1 MRTFHLWGNNGEP
14 NFISPES
21 VALYWILKDPK
32 YGITNENSI
41 TRDEIVFSNNT
52 DLSPDNHL
60 PLLIIT
66 NDEKEEPVKVSGF
79 DNIIRYYQRVES
91 TSVDPDNSNQLY
103 ENSLLEYVMNDM
115 NPLTMYQLYL
125 NSANYVGFT
134 RKQFSQ
140 LLYFPMWYNVP
151 INYRTNV
158 RKQCDTNLNLE
169 YSLIED
175 DPDFDTL
182 GKESDDDSTK
192 ATDLTQSKTF
202 KLKAKS
208 LLKNK
213 NELHEMKHNLQ
224 YLKKMTDV
232 IKQWFVVRFEIL
244 PQDQEISADILL
256 LANIYIQINLL
267 QGDKVLEALQ
277 KELGAEKMNA
287 ITKRIDELKG
297 KNTTIDK
304 RSPVFNEQGNVI
316 MSIYH
321 KGCSYI

>member
-32 YGITNENSI
+32 YGITNENST

-66 NDEKEEPVKVSGF
+66 NDEKGEPIKVSGF
-79 DNIIRYYQRVES
+79 DNIIRYYQRLQPTTVK
-91 TSVDPDNSNQLY
+91 DDQLY
-103 ENSLLEYVMNDM
+103 ENSLLEYVMQGM

-125 NSANYVGFT
+125 NSGNYVDFT
-134 RKQFSQ
+134 KKQFSK

-158 RKQCDTNLNLE
+158 RKQCDVNLNLE

-182 GKESDDDSTK
+182 EKDSEDNNNQ
-192 ATDLTQSKTF
+192 AADLAQSKTF
-202 KLKAKS
+202 KLKTKS

-224 YLKKMTDV
+224 YLNKMTAV
-232 IKQWFVVRFEIL
+232 VKEWFTVRYETL
-244 PQDQEISADILL
+244 PHDQEIAADILL
-256 LANIYIQINLL
+256 LANIYIQINLP
-267 QGDKVLEALQ
+267 QGNKVLETLQ
-277 KELGAEKMNA
+277 KELGDEKMKG
-287 ITKRIDELKG
+287 ITRRIYEIK
-297 KNTTIDK
+297 
-304 RSPVFNEQGNVI
+304 
-316 MSIYH
+316 
-321 KGCSYI
+321 C

>member
-1 MRTFHLWGNNGEP
+1 MRTFHLWGSNGEP

-32 YGITNENSI
+32 FGITYDGTLAS
-41 TRDEIVFSNNT
+41 DEIVFSNNT

-66 NDEKEEPVKVSGF
+66 NEDNEESIKVSGF
-79 DNIIRYYQRVES
+79 DNIIRYCQRLN
-91 TSVDPDNSNQLY
+91 TPTDNSNNNNQLY
-103 ENSLLEYVMNDM
+103 ENSLLEYVIQDL

-125 NSANYVGFT
+125 NSGNYVGFT

-182 GKESDDDSTK
+182 EKDSEDSGTQ

-224 YLKKMTDV
+224 YLNKMTDV
-232 IKQWFVVRFEIL
+232 IKEWFTVRYETL
-244 PQDQEISADILL
+244 PQDHEIAADILL
-256 LANIYIQINLL
+256 LANIYIQINLP
-267 QGDKVLEALQ
+267 QGNKVLETLQ
-277 KELGAEKMNA
+277 KELGDEKMNI
-287 ITKRIDELKG
+287 ITNRIEELNS
-297 KNTTIDK
+297 KNATVQT
-304 RSPVFNEQGNVI
+304 RQPVFKEQGNI
-316 MSIYH
+316 LMSIYH
-321 KGCSYI
+321 KGSNYI